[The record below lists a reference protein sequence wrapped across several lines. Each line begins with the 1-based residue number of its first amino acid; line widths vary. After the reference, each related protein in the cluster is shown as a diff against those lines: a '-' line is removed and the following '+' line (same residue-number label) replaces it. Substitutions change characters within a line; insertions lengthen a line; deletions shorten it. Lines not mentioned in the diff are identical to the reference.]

1 MRDFRRERDGRN
13 GKMKKKEGQKRKKE
27 KEKEKMGREIG
38 NEERGENK
46 KAGKE
51 DDGK

>member
-1 MRDFRRERDGRN
+1 MILEERDGRN
-13 GKMKKKEGQKRKKE
+13 GKRKKKRGKKKKIEIEIE
-27 KEKEKMGREIG
+27 KTGREIG

>member
-1 MRDFRRERDGRN
+1 MEK
-13 GKMKKKEGQKRKKE
+13 GKKRGAKKKKI
-27 KEKEKMGREIG
+27 GREIG

-51 DDGK
+51 YDGK